1 MDLHGWG
8 GEGGLGGSRGGEMV
22 IRIDQ
27 NILYEISLFPTKN
40 KRGERKGDKLQLPGM
55 GSSSPVPWVRVS

>member
-1 MDLHGWG
+1 MDLGGWG
-8 GEGGLGGSRGGEMV
+8 GEEGLEGSRGGEMV

-40 KRGERKGDKLQLPGM
+40 KRGERKGDKPQLPGV
-55 GSSSPVPWVRVS
+55 GPSPPVPGNT

>member
-1 MDLHGWG
+1 MRKKGVDLRGWG
-8 GEGGLGGSRGGEMV
+8 GEGGLGGPRGREMV

-40 KRGERKGDKLQLPGM
+40 KRGERKGDKL
-55 GSSSPVPWVRVS
+55 